1 MTGGRVI
8 RTFIFLLAL
17 VPVIVVLAYQAYAS
31 PGLRV
36 EPAEF
41 KTLDKTTAEQLS
53 HTKQAIEALAKLHKL
68 IDEGLVKIG
77 DEDKTYLLEKLS
89 SLESQLR
96 EQFEEAISHHVEPL
110 RAKATITNHGQE
122 RFAVESLKMLYFGLA
137 EYPGGPI
144 DKSGGEIIT
153 EEVQV
158 SPSPPFWVQAEERI
172 SVLITFPVDT
182 RLFLETQ
189 IESVTGD
196 RQTARMG
203 QYRIRAKLS
212 NGVDISHDFS
222 LEARFADGKLM
233 GDRETLATS
242 TVVK

>member
-8 RTFIFLLAL
+8 RTFIFLLVL
-17 VPVIVVLAYQAYAS
+17 VPVIVGLACQAYAS

-36 EPAEF
+36 GPAEF

-53 HTKQAIEALAKLHKL
+53 HIKQAIEALAKLHKL
-68 IDEGLVKIG
+68 MNEGLVRIG
-77 DEDKTYLLEKLS
+77 GEDKTYLLEKLS

-96 EQFEEAISHHVEPL
+96 EQFEQAISHHVEPL
-110 RAKATITNHGQE
+110 RAKATITNPGRK

-144 DKSGGEIIT
+144 DKSAGEIVT
-153 EEVQV
+153 EEIQV
-158 SPSPPFWVQAEERI
+158 SPSPPFWVEAEEKV
-172 SVLITFPVDT
+172 SVLITFPADT
-182 RLFLETQ
+182 RLFLESQ
-189 IESVTGD
+189 IESVAGD

-233 GDRETLATS
+233 
-242 TVVK
+242 

>member
-8 RTFIFLLAL
+8 RTFIFLLAW
-17 VPVIVVLAYQAYAS
+17 VPVVVVLAYQAYAN
-31 PGLRV
+31 PALRV

-89 SLESQLR
+89 ALESQLR
-96 EQFEEAISHHVEPL
+96 EQFEEAILHHVEPL
-110 RAKATITNHGQE
+110 RVKATITNLGRE

-153 EEVQV
+153 EEVQI
-158 SPSPPFWVQAEERI
+158 SPSPPFSVEAEERI

-182 RLFLETQ
+182 RLFLESQ
-189 IESVTGD
+189 IESVTSD

-203 QYRIRAKLS
+203 HYRIRAKLS

-222 LEARFADGKLM
+222 LTARFADGKLM
-233 GDRETLATS
+233 EDRETLATS
-242 TVVK
+242 IFVK

>member
-8 RTFIFLLAL
+8 RTFIFLVVL
-17 VPVIVVLAYQAYAS
+17 VPVIVWLACQAYAS

-36 EPAEF
+36 ELAEF
-41 KTLDKTTAEQLS
+41 KPLDKTTAEQLS
-53 HTKQAIEALAKLHKL
+53 HTKQAIEALAKLQKL
-68 IDEGLVKIG
+68 IDEDLVRIG

-89 SLESQLR
+89 SLESHLR
-96 EQFEEAISHHVEPL
+96 EQFEEAMSHHVEPL
-110 RAKATITNHGQE
+110 RAKATITNPGRE

-144 DKSGGEIIT
+144 DKSAGKIIT
-153 EEVQV
+153 EELQV
-158 SPSPPFWVQAEERI
+158 SPSPPFWVEAKEKV
-172 SVLITFPVDT
+172 SVLITFPADT
-182 RLFLETQ
+182 RLFLESQ

-203 QYRIRAKLS
+203 QYRIRAKFS

-222 LEARFADGKLM
+222 LEARFADGKLTE
-233 GDRETLATS
+233 DRKTL
-242 TVVK
+242 